1 MANAAVNSTLPKEHE
16 VAHHF
21 DDLEQEFESH
31 RLGMWLFIASEIMMF
46 GALLGGGLILLLRY
60 PGAMAEGRAALD
72 WRLGAL
78 NTFFLL
84 TAGLTMALAAWHA
97 QRSEQGKVRRS
108 LVLSLLFAT
117 AFLVVKY
124 FEYAAKFEH
133 GLLPGHV
140 FAGHG
145 FSDPHSHLFFG
156 FYFMS
161 TGLHVLHVLV
171 GMGLMVWCLFVS
183 RKVKFT
189 RAYYTPIEQ
198 AGLYWA
204 LIDLVW
210 IFLFPL
216 LYLVG

>member
-1 MANAAVNSTLPKEHE
+1 MAEAKTYSAAPKEHE

-46 GALLGGGLILLLRY
+46 GALLVGGLLLMY
-60 PGAMAEGRAALD
+60 KFPEAFAEGRAHLD

-84 TAGLTMALAAWHA
+84 TSGLTMALAAWHS
-97 QRSEQGKVRRS
+97 QRSEQSKVRRS
-108 LVLSLLFAT
+108 LVLSLVFAT
-117 AFLVVKY
+117 GFLVVKY
-124 FEYAAKFEH
+124 FEYSAKFHH
-133 GLLPGHV
+133 GLLPGNA
-140 FAGHG
+140 FTGHG
-145 FSDPHSHLFFG
+145 FTDPNAHVFFG
-156 FYFMS
+156 FYFVA
-161 TGLHVLHVLV
+161 TGLHVLHVLI

-189 RAYYTPIEQ
+189 RAYYTPVEQ
-198 AGLYWA
+198 SGLYWA

-216 LYLVG
+216 LYLVA